1 MIRIQL
7 DLHLPGNCWSSA
19 RRAVGILRI
28 ATVVPIATCLVAPES
43 ALANSAVDATFH
55 PNLLLYGW
63 FIALVFLG
71 FGFLTSRRAICDRR
85 VATAVAQWP
94 TTIGTV
100 IAADVTER
108 VHEAEI
114 SFCYFVPQVRYEYEA
129 YGVRRQGDLI
139 RIGLDDTGY
148 RKEKNARDHI
158 ALYTAGAAVAVHY
171 NPQDPEQAVLE
182 IGEVGV
188 NSLMLVGAIFTGLGI
203 GILLIAIWT
212 QYCPVNLRGIGEKAN
227 SDAAFRM
234 TKGVSDLNQK

>member
-148 RKEKNARDHI
+148 RKRKMHVITLRSI
-158 ALYTAGAAVAVHY
+158 RPGR
-171 NPQDPEQAVLE
+171 Q
-182 IGEVGV
+182 
-188 NSLMLVGAIFTGLGI
+188 
-203 GILLIAIWT
+203 LLCTTIRKIQNRRCWKSGRWASI
-212 QYCPVNLRGIGEKAN
+212 V
-227 SDAAFRM
+227 
-234 TKGVSDLNQK
+234 

>member
-7 DLHLPGNCWSSA
+7 GLHLPGRCWSSA
-19 RRAVGILRI
+19 GRAVGILRV
-28 ATVVPIATCLVAPES
+28 ATVVPIATGLVAPES

-55 PNLLLYGW
+55 PKLLLYGW

-71 FGFLTSRRAICDRR
+71 LGFLTLRRAICDRR
-85 VATAVAQWP
+85 AATAVEQWP
-94 TTIGTV
+94 TTTGTV

-108 VHEAEI
+108 LHEAEL
-114 SFCYFVPQVRYEYEA
+114 SFCYFVPQVRYEYVA

-158 ALYTAGAAVAVHY
+158 ALYPVGAVIAVRY
-171 NPQDPEQAVLE
+171 NPQDPEHAVLE

-188 NSLMLVGAIFTGLGI
+188 NKSMLVGALFTGLGI
-203 GILLIAIWT
+203 AILLIAIGT
-212 QYCPVNLRGIGEKAN
+212 TSLPSV
-227 SDAAFRM
+227 
-234 TKGVSDLNQK
+234 